1 MRAGT
6 IEHKHLENRMREKTP
21 LPEGYERGERFCRV
35 IEQAGEV
42 KAEQKLAIN
51 RDLKIVGY
59 FAKDVW
65 GRCVIDVSSKKDSN
79 IGIFD
84 WKTGNIREDSLQLK
98 INACFMSI
106 VHPDV
111 EKFITRYIWLKH
123 DTVTPKDGKYT
134 KEEIPKLW
142 EEVLSIVERM
152 ENAWRTEEFSPRPSG
167 LCRNY
172 CDVTDCKFRG
182 K

>member
-1 MRAGT
+1 MIKNPQGKSFTWSPSALGGYPTCPKQYAARYFYCTLPWVETAQMRAGT

-65 GRCVIDVSSKKDSN
+65 GRCVIDVSAKKDTPWAFS
-79 IGIFD
+79 
-84 WKTGNIREDSLQLK
+84 TGKRATSGRTPSSSRSTP
-98 INACFMSI
+98 ASCPSS
-106 VHPDV
+106 
-111 EKFITRYIWLKH
+111 TR
-123 DTVTPKDGKYT
+123 T
-134 KEEIPKLW
+134 
-142 EEVLSIVERM
+142 SR
-152 ENAWRTEEFSPRPSG
+152 SS
-167 LCRNY
+167 
-172 CDVTDCKFRG
+172 
-182 K
+182 